1 MPSAQARASAGVE
14 AIVAT
19 LHKVV
24 PRSYERK
31 TAVRLLHLAQRS
43 VSGGTA
49 LVARST
55 SLRIVCDQLEHTQAN
70 LVQLE
75 REIDKL
81 LETDEGAKGLGS
93 VPEFGHKTV
102 AVLRAE

>member
-1 MPSAQARASAGVE
+1 ME
-14 AIVAT
+14 AITAT
-19 LHKVV
+19 LHEVA
-24 PRSYERK
+24 PRTYGRK
-31 TAVRLLHLAQRS
+31 TAERLVYLAQHS
-43 VSGGTA
+43 VSGGMA
-49 LVARST
+49 LVARSI
-55 SLRIVCDQLEHTQAN
+55 SLKIVCDQLEHTQAN